1 MVKELRLTRRSK
13 KKNSANDPPTVL
25 TPEQK
30 WWKAVRRL
38 AQVQLGCSM
47 LMQLSYVAFP
57 AYNFSLALWCL
68 LACTPSWSAKYT
80 RLVPLHMIGISFS
93 VVTDI
98 IWMSLWVSGRVF
110 FDQFCNAN
118 AVSIVS
124 CGGAS
129 DHFPGC
135 STNQFAL
142 FTLILNFLA
151 KIATVVS
158 LQRVQATVKHRIK
171 RHHVAAGKPSDG
183 SSCSTVEVKPLPDTM
198 NDAGQERISHNE
210 RDTVP

>member
-1 MVKELRLTRRSK
+1 MGKGSRLTRRGK
-13 KKNSANDPPTVL
+13 EKSAANGLLTVL

-30 WWKAVRRL
+30 WWKLLSRL
-38 AQVQLGCSM
+38 AQLQLCCS
-47 LMQLSYVAFP
+47 LVMQLSYVAFP

-68 LACTPSWSAKYT
+68 LACTPSWSAKYS
-80 RLVPLHMIGISFS
+80 RLVPLHMIAVSLS
-93 VVTDI
+93 VVTDV

-142 FTLILNFLA
+142 FTLVLNLLA
-151 KIATVVS
+151 KVASIVS
-158 LQRVQATVKHRIK
+158 LQRLHTIKVANRAKHRS
-171 RHHVAAGKPSDG
+171 HVHSDTTSDAPSAF
-183 SSCSTVEVKPLPDTM
+183 THVEVKPLPD
-198 NDAGQERISHNE
+198 DNE
-210 RDTVP
+210 PEDTGSK

>member
-1 MVKELRLTRRSK
+1 MGKGSRLARRSK
-13 KKNSANDPPTVL
+13 DKSTANGPLTPL

-30 WWKAVRRL
+30 WWKVMNRL
-38 AQVQLGCSM
+38 AQIQLGCSL

-68 LACTPSWSAKYT
+68 LACTPSWSAKHT
-80 RLVPLHMIGISFS
+80 RLVPLHMIAISFS
-93 VVTDI
+93 VLTDI

-135 STNQFAL
+135 STNQFTL
-142 FTLILNFLA
+142 FTLILNLLA
-151 KIATVVS
+151 KVASIVS
-158 LQRVQATVKHRIK
+158 LQRIHAIKVANRAKHRS
-171 RHHVAAGKPSDG
+171 HVASDTTSDAPSIP
-183 SSCSTVEVKPLPDTM
+183 SSIEVKPLPESKDVAEDT
-198 NDAGQERISHNE
+198 ASK
-210 RDTVP
+210 